1 MKMFI
6 SMNYAFIAYRIGFN
20 LSLIVFFPSLSIF
33 FKENGFPR
41 VVSLIQ
47 FFFASS
53 FVCYSSLSFYSSFR
67 HFIAA
72 FLLQST
78 GEYLIFSFRSFIIS
92 IYMSLYT
99 LFFFYHFPLFR
110 KLRWIELLLP
120 YVQSNKTTWIFF
132 VS

>member
-53 FVCYSSLSFYSSFR
+53 FVCYSSLPFYSSFR

-78 GEYLIFSFRSFIIS
+78 GEYLIFSFLSNCLIFFFSFFHNFHLYVTLYVIFFFIIFS
-92 IYMSLYT
+92 FS
-99 LFFFYHFPLFR
+99 
-110 KLRWIELLLP
+110 
-120 YVQSNKTTWIFF
+120 VN
-132 VS
+132 

>member
-20 LSLIVFFPSLSIF
+20 LSLIVFFQSFLKKMVFLVSYLLS
-33 FKENGFPR
+33 
-41 VVSLIQ
+41 

-53 FVCYSSLSFYSSFR
+53 FVCYSSLPFYSSFH

-78 GEYLIFSFRSFIIS
+78 GEYLIFSFLSNCLI
-92 IYMSLYT
+92 
-99 LFFFYHFPLFR
+99 FFFSFFHNFHL
-110 KLRWIELLLP
+110 
-120 YVQSNKTTWIFF
+120 YVTLYVIFF
-132 VS
+132 LSFSAFP